1 MTKKINFLNVFRIIA
16 LLEALLLLVLIYS
29 LGSKIDTQKEMIE
42 QQKKKLEEARQE
54 VIRLKLVEQDLY
66 QIIEED
72 Y

>member
-1 MTKKINFLNVFRIIA
+1 MTKKINFLNVFRVIA

-29 LGSKIDTQKEMIE
+29 LGSKVDKQKEMIE
-42 QQKKKLEEARQE
+42 QQNKKLEEARQE
-54 VIRLKLVEQDLY
+54 IIRLKLVEQDLY